1 VCWSTTSHLHICHN
15 NGEITLPAFGIRERL
30 FVKDYE
36 DVFSETEAGMLSQS
50 ILIGIRNRRIS
61 LSNLSEKELKIFMH
75 SSLLFR
81 KKGLQL
87 SLIATR
93 CPWSAR
99 PLTGHRLSGAN
110 VYFHDHNR
118 IRIRKPSIRIRKPS
132 APATENISIK
142 LYDTLWPS
150 QYASYLSSVH

>member
-1 VCWSTTSHLHICHN
+1 
-15 NGEITLPAFGIRERL
+15 
-30 FVKDYE
+30 
-36 DVFSETEAGMLSQS
+36 MLSQS
-50 ILIGIRNRRIS
+50 ILIRTRNRRIS
-61 LSNLSEKELKIFMH
+61 LYNLPEKELKIFTH

-87 SLIATR
+87 SLIAIR

-118 IRIRKPSIRIRKPS
+118 IRIRKPS